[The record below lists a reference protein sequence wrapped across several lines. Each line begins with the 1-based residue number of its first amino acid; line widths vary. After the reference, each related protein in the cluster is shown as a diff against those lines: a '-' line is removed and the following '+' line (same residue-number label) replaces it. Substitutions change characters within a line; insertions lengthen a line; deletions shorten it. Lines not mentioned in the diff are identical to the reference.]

1 MMNKAQKR
9 MYEVQA
15 ITNAYLEIEQLI
27 KRETDEIEWW
37 KENRENFIKELD
49 LPFPEVTDTEHY
61 DKNIE
66 EIEIRVKALEKV
78 LETIYKLM

>member
-15 ITNAYLEIEQLI
+15 ITNAYLKIEQLI
-27 KRETDEIEWW
+27 KREADEIEWW